1 MPMINV
7 SAGNGMYSDLERRV
21 RPLSHSL
28 LDFSVSS
35 RFSFLDE
42 SDSKCRIRRDFL
54 SRHCNP
60 SIADF
65 DTSPFEA
72 FAVDTNS
79 IHRMGGMVLVER
91 LFWVSIQIAIGSVLH
106 SWSNSKVLQRNS
118 LRRLSRA
125 FPSGFGFYSC
135 FNQIKSRHQNMVVLD

>member
-1 MPMINV
+1 MPMVNV

-21 RPLSHSL
+21 CPLSYCL
-28 LDFSVSS
+28 LDCSVSS
-35 RFSFLDE
+35 RFFLDE

-54 SRHCNP
+54 RRHFNS

-65 DTSPFEA
+65 DASPLEA
-72 FAVDTNS
+72 FAVDVNS
-79 IHRMGGMVLVER
+79 IYRMGGMVLVER

-106 SWSNSKVLQRNS
+106 SWSNSKALQRNS
-118 LRRLSRA
+118 LRRLSGA
-125 FPSGFGFYSC
+125 FLSGFGFYSC